1 MELEKA
7 VSPAMLDESSIPTPS
22 GRILPTQEV
31 ITISENGMYRSITG
45 ADLSRPTF
53 DGRSTNPAEHLIDL
67 DTDGMETALDVRGY
81 FWFLGDF
88 LHKDV
93 EPLDHTLEEAIAYDN
108 QVVREGRLRLKA
120 ARDNGQ
126 G

>member
-1 MELEKA
+1 MPDKSA
-7 VSPAMLDESSIPTPS
+7 IPTPS
-22 GRILPTQEV
+22 GRLSPMQEV
-31 ITISENGMYRSITG
+31 ITISDNGMYRSITG
-45 ADLSRPTF
+45 ADYSRPTF
-53 DGRSTNPAEHLIDL
+53 DGRITNLAEHLIDL
-67 DTDGMETALDVRGY
+67 DTDGMETALDVRCY

-93 EPLDHTLEEAIAYDN
+93 EPLDHTLEAAIAYDN